1 MPKALELPAELE
13 TPYNS
18 GLTAK
23 QLEAIGATILNGSI
37 LDAWLAH
44 SIWVL
49 LQVKSSAMVHE
60 GTIVTSRINASAK
73 LDLFKRLAR
82 IRIRRIKDKKLS
94 KALKAE
100 LSLVISCI
108 DKSVTTRNNLAH
120 GRLRSHS
127 GGTMHFRVKND
138 RRLDIVKITSK
149 ELYAAPQ
156 AAIEAAAALSNFTKH
171 FDLQNQQPT

>member
-1 MPKALELPAELE
+1 MSKPVRLPAEFV
-13 TPYNS
+13 TPYNT
-18 GLTAK
+18 GLTTK
-23 QLEAIGATILNGSI
+23 QLEAIGATILNGST
-37 LDAWLAH
+37 LDAWLDH

-60 GTIVTSRINASAK
+60 GTIVTSHLKAAAK
-73 LDLFKRLAR
+73 IDLFKRLAK
-82 IRIRRIKDKKLS
+82 IRIGRIKDKKLS

-100 LSLVISCI
+100 LSRVSSRIG
-108 DKSVTTRNNLAH
+108 KSVAIRNNLAH

-127 GGTMHFRVKND
+127 GGTMHFKVIDD
-138 RRLDIVKITSK
+138 RRLDVVIITSK